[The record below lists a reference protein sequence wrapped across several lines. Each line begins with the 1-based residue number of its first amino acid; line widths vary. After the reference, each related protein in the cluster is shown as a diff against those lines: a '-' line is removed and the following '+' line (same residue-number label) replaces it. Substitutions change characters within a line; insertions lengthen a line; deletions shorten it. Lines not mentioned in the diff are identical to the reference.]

1 LNEAQASKEEKSATA
16 TKAHEAETETSAT
29 EPVNTVSQTEA
40 QQLVL
45 KKSDKEQE
53 PKASKQRGEPK
64 IPNPNYGNEACSEAS
79 RSGNSNYPI
88 TNLPT
93 YPIQTG
99 PIQMMSDLEKLIA
112 NHLVCTESQ
121 RVILALWILHTYT
134 CEATPLTPYLNISS
148 PLEESGKSTCMT
160 ILRGLCAD
168 PWWPVGLTPA
178 NFQRK
183 INEDHPT
190 VLLDNWQTLFRGTD
204 RNKITGFLLSGCD
217 QPPDFNDGDEAGT
230 EAYPSDS
237 NSGAET
243 CAEDDS
249 NYPITNLP
257 NYPIQ
262 DAFCPKAFAGLEPL
276 PATLARRSIPIVL
289 QRPKPH
295 EQTQPARQL
304 LRPRNTRKFTSWM
317 ETFAGDHFDQ
327 IQKAFEAYNG
337 QRQILPGLSP
347 HQQDSAKVMIAL
359 AETLG
364 GPWPQKAR
372 NLDERTWSEFS
383 KGEPMTAQALAKM
396 LGKFYNI
403 SPRSQR
409 RGKKEKLRGYQ
420 RSDFLEAWERYLP
433 QTMPAAAGEVLK
445 TSIKESPAIQRDQRS
460 KPGHAQLRSTQPVSQ
475 PIKMRLVS
483 MSRIKI
489 RFQKAVKKFVSKA
502 AGLFTAI
509 RS

>member
-1 LNEAQASKEEKSATA
+1 
-16 TKAHEAETETSAT
+16 
-29 EPVNTVSQTEA
+29 
-40 QQLVL
+40 
-45 KKSDKEQE
+45 
-53 PKASKQRGEPK
+53 
-64 IPNPNYGNEACSEAS
+64 
-79 RSGNSNYPI
+79 
-88 TNLPT
+88 
-93 YPIQTG
+93 
-99 PIQMMSDLEKLIA
+99 
-112 NHLVCTESQ
+112 
-121 RVILALWILHTYT
+121 
-134 CEATPLTPYLNISS
+134 
-148 PLEESGKSTCMT
+148 
-160 ILRGLCAD
+160 
-168 PWWPVGLTPA
+168 
-178 NFQRK
+178 
-183 INEDHPT
+183 
-190 VLLDNWQTLFRGTD
+190 
-204 RNKITGFLLSGCD
+204 
-217 QPPDFNDGDEAGT
+217 
-230 EAYPSDS
+230 
-237 NSGAET
+237 
-243 CAEDDS
+243 
-249 NYPITNLP
+249 
-257 NYPIQ
+257 
-262 DAFCPKAFAGLEPL
+262 
-276 PATLARRSIPIVL
+276 
-289 QRPKPH
+289 
-295 EQTQPARQL
+295 
-304 LRPRNTRKFTSWM
+304 M

-372 NLDERTWSEFS
+372 AGLLEVFQAQQDQSSSIQLLYDIRDVFARYGNPERIFTAEVLDHLHNLDERTWSEFS

-396 LGKFYNI
+396 LGKFFNI

>member
-29 EPVNTVSQTEA
+29 EPVSTVSQTEA

-53 PKASKQRGEPK
+53 PKTSKQRGEPK

-257 NYPIQ
+257 NPRRVLSQ
-262 DAFCPKAFAGLEPL
+262 SLRWPGTSARDPGSPFHPHRS
-276 PATLARRSIPIVL
+276 PASQAPRANPARASTLAPQKHSQVHLLDGNVRRRS
-289 QRPKPH
+289 
-295 EQTQPARQL
+295 
-304 LRPRNTRKFTSWM
+304 F
-317 ETFAGDHFDQ
+317 
-327 IQKAFEAYNG
+327 
-337 QRQILPGLSP
+337 
-347 HQQDSAKVMIAL
+347 
-359 AETLG
+359 
-364 GPWPQKAR
+364 
-372 NLDERTWSEFS
+372 
-383 KGEPMTAQALAKM
+383 
-396 LGKFYNI
+396 
-403 SPRSQR
+403 
-409 RGKKEKLRGYQ
+409 
-420 RSDFLEAWERYLP
+420 RSDP
-433 QTMPAAAGEVLK
+433 KSV
-445 TSIKESPAIQRDQRS
+445 RS
-460 KPGHAQLRSTQPVSQ
+460 L
-475 PIKMRLVS
+475 
-483 MSRIKI
+483 
-489 RFQKAVKKFVSKA
+489 
-502 AGLFTAI
+502 
-509 RS
+509 